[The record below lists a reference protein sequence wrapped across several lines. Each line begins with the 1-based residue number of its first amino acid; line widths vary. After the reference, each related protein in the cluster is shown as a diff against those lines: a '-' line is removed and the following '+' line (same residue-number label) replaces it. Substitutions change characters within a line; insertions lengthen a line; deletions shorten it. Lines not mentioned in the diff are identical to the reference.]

1 MNADHQVV
9 GLHVVDI
16 LVNQVTNSFSFVN
29 FCCWPVCKC
38 IFNKLNVNHFMQLLN
53 KLQSGNIYVA

>member
-16 LVNQVTNSFSFVN
+16 LVNQQFLI
-29 FCCWPVCKC
+29 CEY
-38 IFNKLNVNHFMQLLN
+38 LLLAS
-53 KLQSGNIYVA
+53 LQMYFQ